1 MAQGTEKF
9 DIDKAYKAMVKS
21 ATTPGESNAMRPDID
36 PYAARGYIPVGHYAG
51 DLSGDNSVSHAL
63 EYCVADAA
71 LAWLAWPANRNDI
84 ELADSLSRRSLGY
97 RHYYS
102 PEYGTLRP
110 ISADGTFVSP
120 FNPRGGG
127 NFSNAVGFH
136 EGSAWNYSFAVPH
149 DVGRPDS

>member
-63 EYCVADAA
+63 EYYVADAA
-71 LAWLAWPANRNDI
+71 LAWLARRTGDIGTGRLAEPTLTRLPPLLFARIRHTASHQRRRHICQPVQPARRR
-84 ELADSLSRRSLGY
+84 EFQQCRGLSRRIGMELFIC
-97 RHYYS
+97 RA
-102 PEYGTLRP
+102 PTMWK
-110 ISADGTFVSP
+110 A
-120 FNPRGGG
+120 
-127 NFSNAVGFH
+127 
-136 EGSAWNYSFAVPH
+136 
-149 DVGRPDS
+149 